1 MYPPPPQPGTP
12 PAGGPHGA
20 GGTPQPYGTPPAGWS
35 PHPGSSPH
43 HTGVVPSYGP
53 TPYPA
58 SRGHAPVPG
67 PRRQRRPSSALGVLS
82 VLGTVA
88 AVVVTFS
95 VGMFSTS
102 FDAMR
107 HGSEVSGPQ
116 MAATVLWWVL
126 VAGIATAVVWR
137 DRHAVVVC
145 LSTAAA
151 GILTPV
157 GAAAPLLALPF
168 VVARERRW
176 HVIAGCAVATALS
189 VGASFWRDASR
200 DGEAVM
206 FSSVAT
212 GTVER
217 SYLEP
222 IGYVILGVL
231 LLAVSLGAGLVRRY
245 VGKADAAE
253 RVAAVETHRAEVLST
268 QADELRTELSRQDE
282 RELIAREMH
291 DTVAHN
297 LSVVSLQASA
307 LEVTTD
313 DPEVVDAAR
322 TMRSSAHRALDEMRA
337 LITSLRAGSEQY
349 TGSAPALGDL
359 ATLLDDA
366 RASGVD
372 LAATV
377 FVTDADGAPPA
388 LTRAVY
394 RVVQEALTNVMK
406 HAPGARAEVDVR
418 ARPGDG
424 VDITVRNALTR
435 DLNPYGDVP
444 LLGDPGATAGG
455 AGIPGG
461 GAGIVGMRERCE
473 AVGGTFSAGVDDGRF
488 VVTAHLPWERPTA

>member
-1 MYPPPPQPGTP
+1 MYPPPQQPGTP
-12 PAGGPHGA
+12 PAGRPYGTA
-20 GGTPQPYGTPPAGWS
+20 GVPQPYGPPPPGWAPAPVAPVPVYGTTPHPAPVGWS
-35 PHPGSSPH
+35 PRP
-43 HTGVVPSYGP
+43 
-53 TPYPA
+53 
-58 SRGHAPVPG
+58 PVA
-67 PRRQRRPSSALGVLS
+67 PRRPGGSRRVWS

-88 AVVVTFS
+88 AVGLTFA
-95 VGMFSTS
+95 VGMFSTT

-107 HGSEVSGPQ
+107 HGDVLSGRQ
-116 MAATVLWWVL
+116 ALLITLWWIL
-126 VAGIATAVVWR
+126 VVAISTAVVWR
-137 DRHAVVVC
+137 DKHALVVC
-145 LSTAAA
+145 TTTAAA
-151 GILTPV
+151 AILTPV

-168 VVARERRW
+168 VIARERRW
-176 HVIAGCAVATALS
+176 VVIAASTAATALA
-189 VGASFWRDASR
+189 VWLSFWRDASR

-212 GTVER
+212 GEVER
-217 SYLEP
+217 SYLQP
-222 IGYVILGVL
+222 VGYVVLTVL
-231 LLAVSLGAGLVRRY
+231 LLAVSVGAGLVRRY
-245 VGKADAAE
+245 VGQADAAQ
-253 RVAAVETHRAEVLST
+253 RVAAVEARRADVLST

-322 TMRSSAHRALDEMRA
+322 TMRSSAHRALDEMRS

-377 FVTDADGAPPA
+377 FVADADDAPPA

-418 ARPGDG
+418 ARPGEG
-424 VDITVRNALTR
+424 VRLTVRNALTR
-435 DLNPYGDVP
+435 DLDPYADLRRP
-444 LLGDPGATAGG
+444 GDPGATSGG
-455 AGIPGG
+455 TGIPGG

-473 AVGGTFSAGVDDGRF
+473 AVGGTFRAGVDDGRF